1 VDIPLAVWKTAA
13 ASIHA
18 ALRAGARGGRMARA
32 IWSGSI
38 SFGMVSI
45 PVKLFGAT
53 ESKDISFNLLHATC
67 GTRLKQ
73 LRWCPTD
80 EVEVPWSETVR
91 GYEYA
96 KDQYVTLTDED
107 FEKLPLPSRHTIEL
121 TAFVKESEIDPVYYE
136 RSYYLA
142 PDERAEKPYALLL
155 QAMEQKQ
162 LTALATITIRKK
174 EQLCAI
180 RPKSGAIVL
189 ETLYYPDEVRQPEV
203 DLDNTKVSERELG
216 MAFTLID
223 LLRKPF
229 EPEEYH
235 DHYREALAQLI
246 DAKLEGREVV
256 KAPPARET
264 GVIDLADA
272 LRRSVEAAKKGGKA
286 RAAAKA
292 PARRQTRAPRRTR
305 KVS

>member
-1 VDIPLAVWKTAA
+1 
-13 ASIHA
+13 
-18 ALRAGARGGRMARA
+18 MARA

-45 PVKLFGAT
+45 PVKLYGAT

-96 KDQYVTLTDED
+96 KDQYVTLTDQD
-107 FEKLPLPSRHTIEL
+107 FEQLPLPSRHTIDL
-121 TAFVKESEIDPVYYE
+121 SAFVKEAEIDPVYYE
-136 RSYYLA
+136 KSYYLA

-155 QAMEQKQ
+155 QAMEKKG

-180 RPKSGAIVL
+180 RPKDGAIVL
-189 ETLYYPDEVRQPEV
+189 ETLYYPDEVRRPEV
-203 DLDNTKVSERELG
+203 DIEGTKGSERELD
-216 MAFTLID
+216 MAFTLIE

-264 GVIDLADA
+264 KVIDLADA

-286 RAAAKA
+286 RPAAKA
-292 PARRQTRAPRRTR
+292 PARRRTRRTR

>member
-1 VDIPLAVWKTAA
+1 
-13 ASIHA
+13 
-18 ALRAGARGGRMARA
+18 MARA

-38 SFGMVSI
+38 GFGMVSI

-80 EVEVPWSETVR
+80 EREVPWSETVR

-96 KDQYVTLTDED
+96 KDQYVTLTEED
-107 FEKLPLPSRHTIEL
+107 FEKLPLPSKHTIEL
-121 TAFVKESEIDPVYYE
+121 SAFVKEDEIDPVYYE
-136 RSYYLA
+136 RSYHLA
-142 PDERAEKPYALLL
+142 PDERGEKAYALLIRTL
-155 QAMEQKQ
+155 EKKG
-162 LTALATITIRKK
+162 LTAIATITIRKK
-174 EQLCAI
+174 EQLCAL
-180 RPKSGAIVL
+180 RPREGVLML
-189 ETLYYPDEVRQPEV
+189 ETLFYPDEVREQPEM
-203 DLDNTKVSERELG
+203 DLDKVKITDRELD

-229 EPEEYH
+229 DPEEYK
-235 DHYREALAQLI
+235 DQYREALTQVI

-256 KAPPARET
+256 ESPAPKESK
-264 GVIDLADA
+264 VIDLADA
-272 LRRSVEAAKKGGKA
+272 LRKSVEAAKKSKPK
-286 RAAAKA
+286 RAARPRTRPA
-292 PARRQTRAPRRTR
+292 ARRATR